1 MYREILAKIC
11 NRSSVAVAACFVTVF
26 WGALVSAQEYVH
38 GPQPARTNAVK
49 QLDKANIEK
58 YKNASDILVLP
69 GLIANR
75 KEKRV
80 EVYAEATGLREGP
93 PVEFLLIDH
102 TSAHG
107 YEALLWSYAKPSHVH
122 AALEFIG
129 LEAGEP
135 FDPEALRFWCKGP
148 MVDVSVVA
156 SNQKPVM
163 LESLTYDRN
172 TDESSPAEGF
182 VFTGSIMLPPQGQ
195 RTEAAYA
202 ADLYDPKVALSLFNT
217 STTVLNVPRQAS
229 QTETYGSNIVNPAHA
244 LKHGTLLTL
253 VMVPRGT
260 NAQARTSNLELVVGI
275 SESSAKRTNTVSTGK
290 LEFRLQDA
298 SGQALGTD
306 KTLKS
311 VLETL
316 ADLLGKA
323 GLSTYLSISF
333 EDEVGLQ
340 DVRKTC
346 VMMGLLER
354 GSGLKIEPPPEGQL
368 YYKAFLPDDRWR
380 DRDKRMAQPWELH
393 LGRKDDKVVGK
404 LVFNQAILGKDGS
417 DKTFIVKSNAVASP
431 EDVRAILDD
440 DAKAREEAGKPA
452 GLPVLLVLAG
462 EGITYGDLMEYL
474 KPALS
479 THHLVHIFLEPKRIV
494 DP

>member
-1 MYREILAKIC
+1 M
-11 NRSSVAVAACFVTVF
+11 
-26 WGALVSAQEYVH
+26 
-38 GPQPARTNAVK
+38 
-49 QLDKANIEK
+49 
-58 YKNASDILVLP
+58 
-69 GLIANR
+69 
-75 KEKRV
+75 
-80 EVYAEATGLREGP
+80 
-93 PVEFLLIDH
+93 
-102 TSAHG
+102 
-107 YEALLWSYAKPSHVH
+107 
-122 AALEFIG
+122 
-129 LEAGEP
+129 
-135 FDPEALRFWCKGP
+135 
-148 MVDVSVVA
+148 
-156 SNQKPVM
+156 
-163 LESLTYDRN
+163 
-172 TDESSPAEGF
+172 
-182 VFTGSIMLPPQGQ
+182 
-195 RTEAAYA
+195 
-202 ADLYDPKVALSLFNT
+202 
-217 STTVLNVPRQAS
+217 
-229 QTETYGSNIVNPAHA
+229 NPAHA

-316 ADLLGKA
+316 ADLLEKA

-431 EDVRAILDD
+431 EDVRAVLDD

-479 THHLVHIFLEPKRIV
+479 TPPSSPYIP
-494 DP
+494 